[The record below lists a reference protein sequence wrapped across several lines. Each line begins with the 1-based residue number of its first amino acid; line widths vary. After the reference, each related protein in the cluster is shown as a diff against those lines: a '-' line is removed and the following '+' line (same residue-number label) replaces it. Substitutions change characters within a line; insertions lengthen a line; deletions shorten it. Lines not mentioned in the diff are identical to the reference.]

1 MRTNIIKNY
10 LKNQFDNGEIW
21 GLDLAIREF
30 DKEVFEIAGLM
41 GIDIPSLVIL
51 EKDIEKIKIKDR
63 FFDWLIFE
71 IKGRL
76 HDSDND
82 EISFSDER
90 MLFLMNINKAVDDH
104 DRIYFLGLNRNS

>member
-1 MRTNIIKNY
+1 MIINIIKNY

-21 GLDLAIREF
+21 GLNLAIREC
-30 DKEVFEIAGLM
+30 DKEVFEKAGLK

-51 EKDIEKIKIKDR
+51 EKDIEKIKIENR

-71 IKGRL
+71 IEGRL

-82 EISFSDER
+82 EIMPLS
-90 MLFLMNINKAVDDH
+90 
-104 DRIYFLGLNRNS
+104 